1 MAGHLLRS
9 GTIVSAMTLIS
20 RVLGLAR
27 EVVVANLLGAG
38 MASDLFFVAQKI
50 PNFLRRL
57 FAEGAFSQAFIPVL
71 AEYEAKRSR
80 EEVLALLNKV
90 SGTLGLILLV
100 LTVVVI
106 AAAPAV
112 MTVYAPGFRDDP
124 DKFALAT
131 TLLQITFPY
140 LLFISLTAFAGSVLN
155 SIGKFA
161 VPAITPVFLSICQ
174 IIAAVAVAPGL
185 EEQSMAL
192 AWSIFAAGLVQLLF
206 NLPFLWKEGLLP
218 KPQWGWK
225 DEGVQRILK
234 LMIPAMFA
242 VSVTQI
248 SLLLDV
254 VFVSFLQEKSVSW
267 LYYADRLLEF
277 PLGIFGI
284 AIATVVLP
292 SLSKQHAVENA
303 DDFNRTMDWGL
314 RLLVLIGVPAMA
326 GLILLADGL
335 VTTIYQHG
343 SFTAADVYQVR
354 WALIAYSIGLLSF
367 MSVKVLA
374 TGFFARQ
381 NTKTPVRIAITSV
394 VFNMICN
401 AILIWPLEFVG
412 LALATTLSGSLN
424 AFLLYRNL
432 RKGDGYQPQ
441 AGWGRWWLKVLTAC
455 AAMCAVLLLLHP
467 GTEAWLA
474 AGLWARM
481 GWLALLVAVGGL
493 VYLLM
498 LLLLGLRLRH
508 LKGHSLS

>member
-1 MAGHLLRS
+1 MAGHLLRAGS
-9 GTIVSAMTLIS
+9 LVSAMTLIS

-57 FAEGAFSQAFIPVL
+57 FAEGAFSQAFVPVL
-71 AEYEAKRSR
+71 SEYEARRSR
-80 EEVLALLNKV
+80 QEVLALLNKV
-90 SGTLGLILLV
+90 SGTLAVILLGITV
-100 LTVVVI
+100 LVI
-106 AAAPAV
+106 LIAPAV
-112 MTVYAPGFRDDP
+112 MTVYAPGFRDEP
-124 DKFALAT
+124 GKFELAT
-131 TLLQITFPY
+131 TLLRITFPY

-174 IIAAVAVAPGL
+174 IIAALTVAPGL
-185 EEQSMAL
+185 EQQSMAL
-192 AWSIFAAGLVQLLF
+192 AWSIFVAGLVQLLF

-234 LMIPAMFA
+234 LMVPAMFA
-242 VSVTQI
+242 VSVTQT

-254 VFVSFLQEKSVSW
+254 VFVSFLQEKSISW

-292 SLSKQHAVENA
+292 SLSRQHAIA
-303 DDFNRTMDWGL
+303 DVADFNRTMDWGL
-314 RLLVLIGVPAMA
+314 RLLVFIGVPATL

-343 SFTAADVYQVR
+343 SFTADDVYHVR
-354 WALIAYSIGLLSF
+354 WALMAYALGLLSF

-381 NTKTPVRIAITSV
+381 DTRTPVRIAIISV

-401 AILIWPLEFVG
+401 ALLIWPFEFVG

-424 AFLLYRNL
+424 AFLLYRGL
-432 RKGDGYQPQ
+432 RRTGIYQPGP
-441 AGWGRWWLKVLTAC
+441 GWGRWWLNVVLASLVMS
-455 AAMCAVLLLLHP
+455 ALLLWLHP
-467 GTEAWLA
+467 GTERWLA
-474 AGLWARM
+474 GGTLERI
-481 GWLALLVAVGGL
+481 GWLALLVAVGGVAYL
-493 VYLLM
+493 VSIAAA
-498 LLLLGLRLRH
+498 GVRLRH
-508 LKGHSLS
+508 LKGQF

>member
-20 RVLGLAR
+20 RILGLAR

-38 MASDLFFVAQKI
+38 VAADLFFVAQKI

-112 MTVYAPGFRDDP
+112 MTVYAPGFRSDP

-185 EEQSMAL
+185 EQQSMAL

-234 LMIPAMFA
+234 LMVPAMFA

-314 RLLVLIGVPAMA
+314 RLLVLIGVPATA

-343 SFTAADVYQVR
+343 SFTPADVYQVR

-381 NTKTPVRIAITSV
+381 DTKTPVRIAITSV

-401 AILIWPLEFVG
+401 AILIWPFEFVG

-432 RKGDGYQPQ
+432 RKGNSYQPQ
-441 AGWGRWWLKVLTAC
+441 TGWAGWWAKVLTAC

-481 GWLALLVAVGGL
+481 GWLALLVSVGGA
-493 VYLLM
+493 VYLSA
-498 LLLLGLRLRH
+498 LLAMGLRLRH
-508 LKGHSLS
+508 LKGHA

>member
-9 GTIVSAMTLIS
+9 GSIVSAMTLIS

-27 EVVVANLLGAG
+27 EVVVANLMGAG
-38 MASDLFFVAQKI
+38 MAADLFFVAQKI

-71 AEYEAKRSR
+71 SEYETKRSR
-80 EEVLALLNKV
+80 ADVLMLLNKV
-90 SGTLGLILLV
+90 SGTLGLILLA
-100 LTVVVI
+100 LTVVVVV
-106 AAAPAV
+106 AAPAV
-112 MTVYAPGFRDDP
+112 MTVYAPGFRNEP
-124 DKFALAT
+124 GKFELAT
-131 TLLQITFPY
+131 TLLRITFPY

-174 IIAAVAVAPGL
+174 IIAALAVAPGL
-185 EEQSMAL
+185 EAQSMAL
-192 AWSIFAAGLVQLLF
+192 AWSIFVAGLVQLAF

-218 KPQWGWK
+218 RPQWGWK

-234 LMIPAMFA
+234 LMVPAMFA
-242 VSVTQI
+242 VSVTQT

-292 SLSKQHAVENA
+292 SLSRQHAAEDA
-303 DDFNRTMDWGL
+303 ADFNKTMDWGL
-314 RLLVLIGVPAMA
+314 RLLVFIGLPATL
-326 GLILLADGL
+326 GLILLSDGL
-335 VTTIYQHG
+335 VTTIYQRG
-343 SFTAADVYQVR
+343 AFTPADVYQVR

-381 NTKTPVRIAITSV
+381 NSRTPVRIAIISV

-401 AILIWPLEFVG
+401 AILIWPFEFVG
-412 LALATTLSGSLN
+412 LALATTVSSSLN
-424 AFLLYRNL
+424 AFLLYRGL
-432 RKGDGYQPQ
+432 RRSGGYQPQ
-441 AGWGRWWLKVLTAC
+441 PGWARWWLKVLLAC
-455 AAMCAVLLLLHP
+455 AVMSALLLALHP
-467 GTEAWLA
+467 GTERWLA
-474 AGLWARM
+474 SGSLARI
-481 GWLALLVAVGGL
+481 GWLVMLVTVGGAG
-493 VYLLM
+493 YLLT
-498 LLLLGLRLRH
+498 LLGLGVRLRH
-508 LKGHSLS
+508 LKGHA

>member
-71 AEYEAKRSR
+71 SEYEAKRSR
-80 EEVLALLNKV
+80 GEVLALLNKV
-90 SGTLGLILLV
+90 SGTLGLILLG

-106 AAAPAV
+106 VAAPAV
-112 MTVYAPGFRDDP
+112 MTVYAPGFRDEP
-124 DKFALAT
+124 GKFELAT
-131 TLLQITFPY
+131 TLLRITFPY

-174 IIAAVAVAPGL
+174 IIAALAVAPGL

-218 KPQWGWK
+218 RPQWGWK

-234 LMIPAMFA
+234 LMVPAMFA

-292 SLSKQHAVENA
+292 SLSRQHATEDA
-303 DDFNRTMDWGL
+303 QDFNRTMDWGL
-314 RLLVLIGVPAMA
+314 RLLVLIGAPATL
-326 GLILLADGL
+326 GLMLLADGL

-343 SFTAADVYQVR
+343 SFTAEDVYQVR
-354 WALIAYSIGLLSF
+354 WALIAYSMGLLSF

-381 NTKTPVRIAITSV
+381 NTRTPVRIAIISV
-394 VFNMICN
+394 VFNMACN

-424 AFLLYRNL
+424 AFLLYRGL
-432 RKGDGYQPQ
+432 RTSAAYQPQ
-441 AGWGRWWLKVLTAC
+441 PGWARWWLKVLAGCLVMT
-455 AAMCAVLLLLHP
+455 LLLMWLHP
-467 GTEAWLA
+467 GTEIWLA
-474 AGLWARM
+474 SGTLMRV

-493 VYLLM
+493 AYLGTLFA
-498 LLLLGLRLRH
+498 LGLRLRH
-508 LKGHSLS
+508 LKGHA